1 MRFSTAIVGM
11 LLLTL
16 AAGAGGGYLGVHIG
30 LRAAENPAGLDAL
43 LHHRLDL
50 SAAQRARIG
59 TLEHNFAVQR
69 RPLEAA
75 LAAARLELAHA
86 VTAEHQ
92 YGPDVAHAVV
102 HVHEAMQS
110 LQQATLQH
118 VLAMRA
124 VLTPQQA
131 RAFDA
136 TVSEALTTDS
146 P

>member
-1 MRFSTAIVGM
+1 MRSSTAIVGM
-11 LLLTL
+11 VLLTL
-16 AAGAGGGYLGVHIG
+16 AAGAGGGYLGVRYG
-30 LRAAENPAGLDAL
+30 LRQAENPASLDAL

-50 SAAQRARIG
+50 SAAQRARIAA
-59 TLEHNFAVQR
+59 LERSFAAQR

-75 LAAARLELAHA
+75 LRNARHELAGA
-86 VTAEHQ
+86 VAAEHQ
-92 YGPDVAHAVV
+92 YGPGVAQAVV
-102 HVHEAMQS
+102 HVHQAMQT